1 MSHVEHHVV
10 FECFLVLL
18 HEFDKETEGKD
29 ISQTESEEESAMQFL
44 AVILIKIDHD
54 EEQDQIS
61 YRFIEL
67 SRMTG
72 KHIYPFEYECPGYIG
87 RVTDNF
93 GVHQIRQTD
102 EAGGDRSSDGNHV
115 HHIHIMKFRLAA
127 IQPKGDHQ
135 SECTS
140 VTGINSV
147 GRKLYFSVLAVFL
160 VFAVSFIVFQQAREK
175 QYKIGT
181 LTIKLENYNELLAE
195 DLALSPGEGI
205 ILQDSLHNK
214 NVTVAHEKLQAFV
227 REHESKDLRV
237 TLVRPNG
244 KVIYDNMSSDY
255 EHFANHAKREEIAEA
270 LKNRVGSSV
279 ERQSKTL
286 KHDYFYVAS
295 YFPESKLII
304 RTALPY
310 NNDLAKSL
318 QADQHFIWFAIVAVI
333 LLTIVLYRFTDRL
346 AKNVSKLSIF
356 AYKADHNESLEVE
369 DLAKFPNDELGE
381 IAERIIKMYK
391 RIQTTRREQD
401 VLKRQLTQNIAHEL
415 KTPVASIQ
423 GYLETILD
431 NPHINEEMKSQ
442 FLQRC
447 YAQSERLTSLLRDIS
462 TLNRLDDGSDM
473 IDFEA
478 VDITQMVRE
487 IARETALER
496 ESHKMTF
503 ENLLPDQHIIVKG
516 NRSLL
521 YSVFRNLTDN
531 AIAYAG
537 EGRKITL
544 SAKEQGNKWHFIF
557 CDNGQGVPAEHL
569 SRLFERFYR
578 VDKGR
583 SRKMG
588 GTGLGLAIVKNA
600 VLLHGGT
607 IRVSNQLEGG
617 LKFEF
622 TLKK

>member
-1 MSHVEHHVV
+1 M
-10 FECFLVLL
+10 L
-18 HEFDKETEGKD
+18 K
-29 ISQTESEEESAMQFL
+29 
-44 AVILIKIDHD
+44 IKKTK
-54 EEQDQIS
+54 S
-61 YRFIEL
+61 
-67 SRMTG
+67 
-72 KHIYPFEYECPGYIG
+72 K
-87 RVTDNF
+87 
-93 GVHQIRQTD
+93 
-102 EAGGDRSSDGNHV
+102 
-115 HHIHIMKFRLAA
+115 
-127 IQPKGDHQ
+127 
-135 SECTS
+135 
-140 VTGINSV
+140 V
-147 GRKLYFSVLAVFL
+147 GRKLYLMVLTVFL
-160 VFAVSFIVFQQAREK
+160 VFAVSFIMFQQTREK
-175 QYKIGT
+175 QYKIST
-181 LTIKLENYNELLAE
+181 LTMKLENYNALLAE
-195 DLALSPGEGI
+195 DLSLAHDRGI
-205 ILQDSLHNK
+205 ILSNGDSLETLPSVSRSK
-214 NVTVAHEKLQAFV
+214 LVVAETKLNAFI

-237 TLVRPNG
+237 TLIRPDG
-244 KVIYDNMSSDY
+244 KVVYDNMSKHYDR
-255 EHFANHAKREEIAEA
+255 FANHLNRKEIQEA
-270 LKNRVGSSV
+270 LKNGQGSSV
-279 ERQSKTL
+279 ERESKTL
-286 KHDYFYVAS
+286 KQDYFYVAS
-295 YFPESKLII
+295 YFPADSIFI
-304 RTALPY
+304 RSALPY
-310 NNDLAKSL
+310 NDDLSKSL
-318 QADQHFIWFAIVAVI
+318 QADQHYIWFAVFAII
-333 LLTIVLYRFTDRL
+333 ILTIVLYRFTHRL
-346 AKNVSKLSIF
+346 GKNIAKLRIF
-356 AYKADHNESLEVE
+356 AYKADHNESLEIE
-369 DLAKFPNDELGE
+369 DLAKFPDDELGE

-401 VLKRQLTQNIAHEL
+401 ILKRQLTQNIAHEL

-431 NPHINEEMKSQ
+431 NPHISEEMKEQ

-496 ESHKMTF
+496 ESHQMTF

>member
-1 MSHVEHHVV
+1 M
-10 FECFLVLL
+10 L
-18 HEFDKETEGKD
+18 
-29 ISQTESEEESAMQFL
+29 
-44 AVILIKIDHD
+44 KI
-54 EEQDQIS
+54 QKTKS
-61 YRFIEL
+61 
-67 SRMTG
+67 
-72 KHIYPFEYECPGYIG
+72 K
-87 RVTDNF
+87 
-93 GVHQIRQTD
+93 
-102 EAGGDRSSDGNHV
+102 
-115 HHIHIMKFRLAA
+115 
-127 IQPKGDHQ
+127 
-135 SECTS
+135 
-140 VTGINSV
+140 V
-147 GRKLYFSVLAVFL
+147 GRKLYLMVLTVFL
-160 VFAVSFIVFQQAREK
+160 VFAVSFIMFQQTREK
-175 QYKIGT
+175 QYKIST
-181 LTIKLENYNELLAE
+181 LTMKLENYNALLAE
-195 DLALSPGEGI
+195 DLSLAHDRGI
-205 ILQDSLHNK
+205 ILSNGDSLETLPSVRRSK
-214 NVTVAHEKLQAFV
+214 LVVAETKLNAFI

-237 TLVRPNG
+237 TLIRPDG
-244 KVIYDNMSSDY
+244 KVVYDNMSKHYDR
-255 EHFANHAKREEIAEA
+255 FANHLNRKEIQEA
-270 LKNRVGSSV
+270 LKNGQGSSV
-279 ERQSKTL
+279 ERESKTL
-286 KHDYFYVAS
+286 KQDYFYVAS
-295 YFPESKLII
+295 YFPADSIII
-304 RTALPY
+304 RSALPY
-310 NNDLAKSL
+310 NDDLSKSL
-318 QADQHFIWFAIVAVI
+318 QADQHYIWFAVFAII
-333 LLTIVLYRFTDRL
+333 ILTIVLYRFTHRL
-346 AKNVSKLSIF
+346 GKNIAKLRIF
-356 AYKADHNESLEVE
+356 AYKADHNESLEIE
-369 DLAKFPNDELGE
+369 DLAKFPDDELGE

-401 VLKRQLTQNIAHEL
+401 ILKRQLTQNIAHEL

-431 NPHINEEMKSQ
+431 NPHISEEMKEQ

-496 ESHKMTF
+496 ESHQMTF